1 VSGAAGPALAP
12 LELWLRPQPGA
23 LLPQLRAAFAAAG
36 IEPLRWAI
44 TAVDP
49 QRGLRLEGV
58 QLLNGVRLP
67 EPR

>member
-1 VSGAAGPALAP
+1 M
-12 LELWLRPQPGA
+12 ELWLRPRPGA
-23 LLPQLRAAFAAAG
+23 LLPQLRDAFAAAG

-58 QLLNGVRLP
+58 QLL

>member
-1 VSGAAGPALAP
+1 MSDPPAPRLAP
-12 LELWLRPQPGA
+12 LELWLQPRPGA

-58 QLLNGVRLP
+58 QLL

>member
-1 VSGAAGPALAP
+1 MSDAARPALAP
-12 LELWLRPQPGA
+12 LELWLRPRPGA
-23 LLPQLRAAFAAAG
+23 LLPQLHAAFAAAG

-44 TAVDP
+44 TAADP